1 MIATARNSQKIWR
14 VIDLIKW
21 GEQYFTD
28 NNFDNARKE
37 IEILLQ
43 DILDCSRVDL
53 YLRFEE
59 PLSKLQLSKLREW
72 VQRRKNREPI
82 QYITGKAGFYNLIL
96 NITPD
101 VLIPRPESERLIEI
115 LLSNVDKD
123 EKISIL
129 DIGTG
134 SGCLALALGKEL
146 PKAKIIG
153 IDNSYNA
160 IEIARLNTE
169 LLKIENVKF
178 SQIDFLEDN
187 MEGKYDVII
196 SNPPYISNKEMELL
210 MPDVKNFEPH
220 SALTDSADGLT
231 FYHKIAEISQ
241 NIINTNGWL
250 FLEVGL
256 GEHPKRTM
264 QVFLNDNFK
273 NVELIKDYNG
283 DDRVL
288 KVQVDE

>member
-1 MIATARNSQKIWR
+1 MSTIARNPHKIWR
-14 VIDLIKW
+14 VIDLLKW
-21 GEQYFTD
+21 GEQYFSD
-28 NNFDNARKE
+28 NDFDNPRKE

-43 DILDCSRVDL
+43 DVLGCNRVDL

-59 PLSKLQLSKLREW
+59 PLGKNQLKILRDW

-82 QYITGKAGFYNLIL
+82 QYITGKAGFYNLVL
-96 NITPD
+96 NVTPD
-101 VLIPRPESERLIEI
+101 VLIPRPESERLVET
-115 LLSNVDKD
+115 LLSTVDKD
-123 EKISIL
+123 EKKSIL

-146 PKAKIIG
+146 PNAKILG
-153 IDNSYNA
+153 IDNSEKAISLSKLNA
-160 IEIARLNTE
+160 ETLEIGNVNFKEMNFLNNT
-169 LLKIENVKF
+169 LKEK
-178 SQIDFLEDN
+178 IDI
-187 MEGKYDVII
+187 II
-196 SNPPYISNKEMELL
+196 SNPPYIPKKEMASL
-210 MPDVKNFEPH
+210 MPDVNKFEPY

-241 NIINTNGWL
+241 NIINANGWI

-256 GEHPKRTM
+256 GEHPNRAKQIFM
-264 QVFLNDNFK
+264 NDKFK

-288 KVQVDE
+288 KVQVV